1 MYDTIIQNRTTEVFF
16 MSIGDNIRQR
26 RCELG
31 MSQRDLAEIMRY
43 NNHSTIGKIE
53 NGAVDVSHSRIVQF
67 AEALNVSVE
76 YLIGATSTLEENSV
90 APELKASNR
99 DVFSSNLRLL
109 MSKAGKSR
117 KEVSEAI
124 DVSYNT
130 FTDWYK
136 GKKYPRIEKMELLAN
151 YFGVSVSEL
160 VGKHGEE
167 IESNISPRNVKNEVL
182 DVIIRLHTDS
192 EFLELVEKISKLDNE
207 QIKAFQRFLKAFSE

>member
-1 MYDTIIQNRTTEVFF
+1 
-16 MSIGDNIRQR
+16 
-26 RCELG
+26 
-31 MSQRDLAEIMRY
+31 
-43 NNHSTIGKIE
+43 
-53 NGAVDVSHSRIVQF
+53 
-67 AEALNVSVE
+67 
-76 YLIGATSTLEENSV
+76 
-90 APELKASNR
+90 
-99 DVFSSNLRLL
+99 

-167 IESNISPRNVKNEVL
+167 IESDISPRNVKNEVL

-207 QIKAFQRFLKAFSE
+207 QIKAFQRFLKVFSE

>member
-1 MYDTIIQNRTTEVFF
+1 
-16 MSIGDNIRQR
+16 MSIGVNIRQR

-31 MSQRDLAEIMRY
+31 MSQRDLAEIMGY
-43 NNHSTIGKIE
+43 NTHSTIGKIE

-130 FTDWYK
+130 FTDWYNSD
-136 GKKYPRIEKMELLAN
+136 IFEQSMDLL
-151 YFGVSVSEL
+151 G
-160 VGKHGEE
+160 
-167 IESNISPRNVKNEVL
+167 NIINK
-182 DVIIRLHTDS
+182 IRS
-192 EFLELVEKISKLDNE
+192 
-207 QIKAFQRFLKAFSE
+207 